1 MGVSKNTSFGD
12 YEIICSSCG
21 GATGAGITEEQ
32 YNENRK
38 YWDNWMCADCRPKP
52 SRPAPIPFTP
62 ATFLRSHYLDNNEDA
77 QAVHLVIKTMLKMPG
92 ITTVDFDGIEYTA
105 VCFLNV
111 AIGQL
116 FGEFEIEFLRKHLKF
131 KCVDNEIRAKIRD
144 VISTAIAYYAA
155 RPELTV
161 RLRSENNAVPRGTF
175 QPGCP
180 SEGQQKGG
188 EDG

>member
-1 MGVSKNTSFGD
+1 MGISKNDAFGGYD
-12 YEIICSSCG
+12 VICSDCG
-21 GATGAGITEEQ
+21 VHSGFGISEIEYQ
-32 YNENRK
+32 ENPK
-38 YWDNWMCADCRPKP
+38 KWDDWKCDTCLP
-52 SRPAPIPFTP
+52 PAKVNVPFTP

>member
-1 MGVSKNTSFGD
+1 
-12 YEIICSSCG
+12 
-21 GATGAGITEEQ
+21 
-32 YNENRK
+32 
-38 YWDNWMCADCRPKP
+38 
-52 SRPAPIPFTP
+52 
-62 ATFLRSHYLDNNEDA
+62 
-77 QAVHLVIKTMLKMPG
+77 MLKMPG

-161 RLRSENNAVPRGTF
+161 RLRSENNAVPRGT
-175 QPGCP
+175 CP